1 MKIVNR
7 CEVDLAKLPHWPRRG
22 FTLIELLVVIAIIAI
37 LAAMLLPALAKAKEK
52 AKQTA
57 CLANLK
63 QVGVGLAMYVDDNN
77 GYFPPIK
84 TYQDPKDPTSPSW
97 SWHKSLGSYLPQ
109 LGAGQT
115 AKANRVFICPSARYK
130 SAVGTLS
137 GDELSQTYSASGAL
151 NGLDPVKNKATQEA
165 IPRKAIMR
173 FGAAET
179 VLVVEAQLLGV
190 ENGGTSTN
198 ACRSHID
205 WALST
210 GLGCRNDLLNPNVP
224 PPHYLDWRHGSGKTM
239 NVLFGE
245 YSVRTVKYAGPDTW
259 NQFICDN
266 NNIF

>member
-1 MKIVNR
+1 MKTVNR

-37 LAAMLLPALAKAKEK
+37 LAAMLLPALAKAKQK
-52 AKQTA
+52 ALQTA

-63 QVGVGLAMYVDDNN
+63 QVGVGLAMYVDDNS

-84 TYQDPKDPTSPSW
+84 TYQNPKDPTSPSW
-97 SWHKSLGSYLPQ
+97 NWAKSLGSYLPQ
-109 LGAGQT
+109 LGANAT
-115 AKANRVFICPSARYK
+115 SKANRVFICPSARYK
-130 SAVGTLS
+130 SAMGTLS
-137 GDELSQTYSASGAL
+137 GDELSQTYSASGTL
-151 NGLDPVKNKATQEA
+151 NGISASGKATEEP

-179 VLVVEAQLLGV
+179 VVVVEAQLLGV

-205 WALST
+205 WALSS
-210 GLGCRNDLLNPNVP
+210 GLGARNDLLNPNLP

-245 YSVRTVKYAGPDTW
+245 YSVRSVKYAGPSTW
-259 NQFICDN
+259 NQFIWDN